1 MLLLPDILYGI
12 YDYWYLNNNGAGFDF
27 FSPSKPFTMNIDLIL
42 KSDALD
48 LLFENRNKAYGAY
61 TLRKFYPDRMK
72 ISLAIVFISAAL
84 LSAITLFPDSSTA
97 TSFYTVIQDIVTRD
111 IQEDKQ
117 FPEPKKL
124 LHNVNK
130 SSQSKLRSTIVI
142 VPKADTTNVLNDIS
156 DTRIGST
163 TSIGTELGPA
173 DDIVGSGPVSS
184 LPKVTVEPI
193 APVDKPY
200 DNPDIQ
206 ASFPGGE
213 KALIRFLERN
223 LQTPV
228 SLESNETVQ
237 VKVKFVVDFEGDLQS
252 FNIDQDGGNEFNNEV
267 IRVLKKMPRWNP
279 GKKGGQNVPV
289 FYTIP
294 VKFTSVD

>member
-1 MLLLPDILYGI
+1 MEYVSIGI
-12 YDYWYLNNNGAGFDF
+12 SMVTAPVLNF

-61 TLRKFYPDRMK
+61 DLRKFYPDRMK
-72 ISLAIVFISAAL
+72 ISLAIMFISAAL
-84 LSAITLFPDSSTA
+84 LSAITFLPDSSTQLPV
-97 TSFYTVIQDIVTRD
+97 YTVIEDLVTRD
-111 IQEDKQ
+111 IQEDKKI
-117 FPEPKKL
+117 PEQKQV
-124 LHNVNK
+124 LHNINK
-130 SSQSKLRSTIVI
+130 SSQSKFTSAIAM
-142 VPKADTTNVLNDIS
+142 VPETDTADVLIEIS
-156 DTRIGST
+156 NMRIGST
-163 TSIGTELGPA
+163 TSISKEVGPEDVVQGSAALG
-173 DDIVGSGPVSS
+173 S
-184 LPKVTVEPI
+184 LSKVPVEPV
-193 APVDKPY
+193 AQLEQPY
-200 DNPDIQ
+200 ENPDIQ

-228 SLESNETVQ
+228 SIESNETVQ
-237 VKVKFVVDFEGDLQS
+237 VKVKFVVDFDGDLQS
-252 FNIDQDGGNEFNNEV
+252 FTVEKEGGIEFDKEV

>member
-1 MLLLPDILYGI
+1 MEYISIGI
-12 YDYWYLNNNGAGFDF
+12 SMVTAPVLNF
-27 FSPSKPFTMNIDLIL
+27 FSPSKPFKMNIDLIL

-61 TLRKFYPDRMK
+61 DLRKFYPDRMK
-72 ISLAIVFISAAL
+72 ISLAIMFIAATL
-84 LSAITLFPDSSTA
+84 LSAITFLPDSGT
-97 TSFYTVIQDIVTRD
+97 TTPVYTVVPDIVTRE
-111 IQEDKQ
+111 IWEDKKI
-117 FPEPKKL
+117 PEPKQL
-124 LHNVNK
+124 LHNINK
-130 SSQSKLRSTIVI
+130 SSQSKFTSTIVT
-142 VPKADTTNVLNDIS
+142 VPEKDSSDVLIEINNL
-156 DTRIGST
+156 RIGST
-163 TSIGTELGPA
+163 TSSGSEIGPEDVIQGSAP
-173 DDIVGSGPVSS
+173 VGS
-184 LPKVTVEPI
+184 LPKLPVEPV
-193 APVDKPY
+193 AQLEQPFE
-200 DNPDIQ
+200 NPDIQ

-228 SLESNETVQ
+228 SLETNETVQ
-237 VKVKFVVDFEGDLQS
+237 VKVKFVVDFDGDLQS
-252 FNIDQDGGNEFNNEV
+252 FKIEKDGGVEFNKEV

>member
-1 MLLLPDILYGI
+1 MVTAPV
-12 YDYWYLNNNGAGFDF
+12 LNF

-61 TLRKFYPDRMK
+61 ALRKFYPDRMK
-72 ISLAIVFISAAL
+72 ISLAIMFISVAL
-84 LSAITLFPDSSTA
+84 ISAITFLPDSGTA
-97 TSFYTVIQDIVTRD
+97 TPVYAVIQDIVTRD

-117 FPEPKKL
+117 LPEPKKL

-130 SSQSKLRSTIVI
+130 SSQSKLTSTIVI
-142 VPKADTTNVLNDIS
+142 VPKADTTDALTDIS
-156 DTRIGST
+156 DSRIGST
-163 TSIGTELGPA
+163 TSIGIDIGPA
-173 DDIVGSGPVSS
+173 DDIVGSSVVSS
-184 LPKVTVEPI
+184 LPKVPVEPI
-193 APVDKPY
+193 ASVDMPY

-213 KALIRFLERN
+213 KALIRFLEKN

-228 SLESNETVQ
+228 GLESNETVQ
-237 VKVKFVVDFEGDLQS
+237 VKVKFVVDFDGDLQS
-252 FNIDQDGGNEFNNEV
+252 FNIEKDGGIEFNKEV
-267 IRVLKKMPRWNP
+267 VRVLKKMPRWTP

>member
-1 MLLLPDILYGI
+1 MEYMTIGI
-12 YDYWYLNNNGAGFDF
+12 SIITAPVLNF

-61 TLRKFYPDRMK
+61 ALRKFYPDRMK

-97 TSFYTVIQDIVTRD
+97 TSFYTVMQDIVTRD

-130 SSQSKLRSTIVI
+130 SSQSKLTSTIVI
-142 VPKADTTNVLNDIS
+142 VPKADTTDVLNDIS
-156 DTRIGST
+156 DIRIGST

-252 FNIDQDGGNEFNNEV
+252 FNIDQDGGNEFNKEV

>member
-1 MLLLPDILYGI
+1 
-12 YDYWYLNNNGAGFDF
+12 
-27 FSPSKPFTMNIDLIL
+27 MNIDLIL

-61 TLRKFYPDRMK
+61 DLRKFYPDRMK
-72 ISLAIVFISAAL
+72 ISLAIMFISAAL
-84 LSAITLFPDSSTA
+84 LSAITFLPDSGT
-97 TSFYTVIQDIVTRD
+97 TTPVYTVIQDIVTRD
-111 IQEDKQ
+111 IQEDKKI
-117 FPEPKKL
+117 PEPKQV
-124 LHNVNK
+124 LHNINK
-130 SSQSKLRSTIVI
+130 SSQSKLLSTIVI
-142 VPKADTTNVLNDIS
+142 VPKADTTDMLKDIS
-156 DTRIGST
+156 NIRIGST
-163 TSIGTELGPA
+163 TSIDTEIGPEDVVQGSA
-173 DDIVGSGPVSS
+173 AVGS
-184 LPKVTVEPI
+184 LPKVPVEPV
-193 APVDKPY
+193 AQLEQPY
-200 DNPDIQ
+200 ENPDIQ

-228 SLESNETVQ
+228 SLERNETVQ

-252 FNIDQDGGNEFNNEV
+252 FKIEKDGGAEFSKEV

>member
-1 MLLLPDILYGI
+1 MVTAPV
-12 YDYWYLNNNGAGFDF
+12 LNI

-61 TLRKFYPDRMK
+61 ALRKFYPDRMK
-72 ISLAIVFISAAL
+72 ISLAIMFIFAGL
-84 LSAITLFPDSSTA
+84 LSAITFLPDSSTA
-97 TSFYTVIQDIVTRD
+97 TPVYTVIQDIVTRD
-111 IQEDKQ
+111 IQQERQ
-117 FPEPKKL
+117 IPEPKQL
-124 LHNVNK
+124 LHNINK
-130 SSQSKLRSTIVI
+130 SSQSKLISTIAI
-142 VPKADTTNVLNDIS
+142 VPKADTTDMLNDIS
-156 DTRIGST
+156 DIRIGST
-163 TSIGTELGPA
+163 TSNGTEIGPA
-173 DDIVGSGPVSS
+173 DEVVGLAVVSS
-184 LPKVTVEPI
+184 MPKVPVEPV
-193 APVDKPY
+193 APVDQPY
-200 DNPDIQ
+200 ENPDIQ

-228 SLESNETVQ
+228 SLNSNETVQ
-237 VKVKFVVDFEGDLQS
+237 VKVKFVVDFDGDLQS
-252 FNIDQDGGNEFNNEV
+252 FNIEKDGGIEFNKEV
-267 IRVLKKMPRWNP
+267 VRVLKKMPRWNP

>member
-1 MLLLPDILYGI
+1 M
-12 YDYWYLNNNGAGFDF
+12 NF

-61 TLRKFYPDRMK
+61 ALRKFYPDRMK
-72 ISLAIVFISAAL
+72 IALAIMFVSAAL
-84 LSAITLFPDSSTA
+84 LSAITFLPDSSTA
-97 TSFYTVIQDIVTRD
+97 TPVYTVIQDHVIREIKEVKK
-111 IQEDKQ
+111 I
-117 FPEPKKL
+117 PEPRQL
-124 LHNVNK
+124 LHNINR
-130 SSQSKLRSTIVI
+130 SSQSKLISSFVMVTE
-142 VPKADTTNVLNDIS
+142 KDSSDVLTDIS
-156 DTRIGST
+156 EMRIGSST
-163 TSIGTELGPA
+163 IIGTEVGPE
-173 DDIVGSGPVSS
+173 DVVQGSTGISSPPQVPVESVAQ
-184 LPKVTVEPI
+184 L
-193 APVDKPY
+193 AQPY
-200 DNPDIQ
+200 ENPDIQ

-223 LQTPV
+223 LQTPG

-237 VKVKFVVDFEGDLQS
+237 VKVKFVVDFDGDLQS
-252 FNIDQDGGNEFNNEV
+252 FSVEKDGGIDFNKEV

-289 FYTIP
+289 YYTIP